1 MITELN
7 FAKLTPAAWA
17 IAAANNVDVGV
28 GRSMLLHNLREGKE
42 MNPMAELPDEFTP
55 DWAALS
61 EQYNATDPKERAGVS
76 SAVNV
81 WHRVCQDNYKTLV
94 ELWNQEPRSCA
105 GMVEVVEHAIDPGPI
120 GGPARQEWEENQKKD
135 EADLEEDG
143 ELQEPAPEGDAP
155 AGEGDGEA
163 PGDE

>member
-55 DWAALS
+55 DWAALKP
-61 EQYNATDPKERAGVS
+61 QYDGLNDKAGVMS
-76 SAVNV
+76 NSNV
-81 WHRVCQDNYKTLV
+81 WHRVCQDNYK
-94 ELWNQEPRSCA
+94 ELCALWMEGDCA
-105 GMVEVVEHAIDPGPI
+105 GMVELMEAAADPGPV
-120 GGPARQEWEENQKKD
+120 GNGPARQEWEEAQHPEEPDD
-135 EADLEEDG
+135 E
-143 ELQEPAPEGDAP
+143 
-155 AGEGDGEA
+155 
-163 PGDE
+163 

>member
-17 IAAANNVDVGV
+17 ISNANNVDVGV

-61 EQYNATDPKERAGVS
+61 EQYNAIDPEERAGVMS
-76 SAVNV
+76 DSNV
-81 WHRVCQDNYKTLV
+81 WHRVCQDNYKRLC
-94 ELWNQEPRSCA
+94 ELWNQ
-105 GMVEVVEHAIDPGPI
+105 GGYQVMVELVKLAKDPGPV
-120 GGPARQEWEENQKKD
+120 GNGPAREEWEE
-135 EADLEEDG
+135 A
-143 ELQEPAPEGDAP
+143 QEPA
-155 AGEGDGEA
+155 
-163 PGDE
+163 DE